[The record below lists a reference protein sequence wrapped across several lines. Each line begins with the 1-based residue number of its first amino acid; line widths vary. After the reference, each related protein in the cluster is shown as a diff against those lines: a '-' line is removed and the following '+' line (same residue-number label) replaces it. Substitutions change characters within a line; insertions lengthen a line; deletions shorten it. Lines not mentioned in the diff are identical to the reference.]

1 MSAFN
6 NHENDLN
13 RRYSELA
20 RKWLKGTLTPE
31 EEREYNEWY
40 DSVSDDKEI
49 KMEPDFAV
57 SRQQLKRRIF
67 VKISRI
73 TGLYRPALSIHKR
86 RKIYAA
92 AASVLLLFGAISFY
106 WHSSRKATIQNPK
119 SLVENP
125 YFKNDI
131 APGVNRAVLTLSNGE
146 KITLDDSTSGML
158 ADEGGARIVKSG
170 KGGVIYEERKG
181 GVTVVNNTVST
192 PRGSQYQLTLPDGTK
207 VWLNASSSITF
218 PTLFREKERR
228 VKVSGEAYFEVAKN
242 AAQPFIVSANNML
255 VNVLGTHFNVNAYA
269 DENTIRTTLME
280 GSVKIIET
288 FTQHER
294 VIVPGEQSRLDK
306 RGNIS
311 VEKVNTEEI
320 IAWKE
325 GFFRFHKTEIAAL
338 MRQISRWYNVD
349 VQYEGPPA
357 KDLFT
362 GTIPRTLSLSELLTV
377 LKHAN
382 VRFKIEGNKL
392 TVLSL

>member
-6 NHENDLN
+6 NQEHDHN

-31 EEREYNEWY
+31 EEREYNDWY

-49 KMEPDFAV
+49 KMEPDFAA

-73 TGLYRPALSIHKR
+73 ADLHRPALSIQKR
-86 RKIYAA
+86 KKLYFA
-92 AASVLLLFGAISFY
+92 AASVVLLFIAISFY
-106 WHSSRKATIQNPK
+106 RYSSSKDSMQDPETLTE
-119 SLVENP
+119 SP

-131 APGVNRAVLTLSNGE
+131 APGVNKAILTLSNGR

-170 KGGVIYEERKG
+170 KDGVTYEEGKG
-181 GVTVVNNTVST
+181 AVTVVNNTVTT
-192 PRGSQYQLTLPDGTK
+192 PRGSQYRLTLPDGTK

-218 PTLFREKERR
+218 PTLFQTRERA

-242 AAQPFIVSANNML
+242 AAQPFIVSVGNMQ
-255 VNVLGTHFNVNAYA
+255 VSVLGTHFNVNAYA
-269 DENTIRTTLME
+269 DENTIRTTLLE

-288 FTQHER
+288 FTQHGR
-294 VIVPGEQSRLDK
+294 IIVPGEQSRLDK
-306 RGNIS
+306 MGNIS

-320 IAWKE
+320 IAWKD
-325 GFFRFHKTEIAAL
+325 GFFRFHRTDIATL

-349 VQYEGPPA
+349 VQYEGAPA

-362 GTIPRTLSLSELLTV
+362 GTVPRTLPLSELLMV
-377 LKHAN
+377 LQHAN
-382 VRFKIEGNKL
+382 IRFKIEGNKL

>member
-6 NHENDLN
+6 NHEYDHN

-31 EEREYNEWY
+31 EEREYNDWY
-40 DSVSDDKEI
+40 DSVTDVKEI
-49 KMEPDFAV
+49 KMEPDFAI

-73 TGLYRPALSIHKR
+73 AGLYRPVLFIHKR
-86 RKIYAA
+86 RKIYVAA
-92 AASVLLLFGAISFY
+92 AAVLLLFGAISFY
-106 WHSSRKATIQNPK
+106 WHSNRKATTQYPK

-158 ADEGGARIVKSG
+158 ADEGGARIVKSV

-181 GVTVVNNTVST
+181 GVTVVNNTVTT

-269 DENTIRTTLME
+269 DENAIRTTLLE

-288 FTQHER
+288 FTQHGR
-294 VIVPGEQSRLDK
+294 IIVPGEQSKLDK
-306 RGNIS
+306 TGNIS

-320 IAWKE
+320 IAWKD
-325 GFFRFHKTEIAAL
+325 GFFRFHRTDVATL

-349 VQYEGPPA
+349 VQYEGAPA

-362 GTIPRTLSLSELLTV
+362 GTVPRTLPLSELLTV
-377 LKHAN
+377 LTHAN
-382 VRFKIEGNKL
+382 IRFKIEGNKL